1 MLSSLAGRSEAGAGF
16 SRKVST
22 VGVRRMN
29 APGTAAPGSGALE
42 LPPFSL
48 DVQALDLGGG
58 VKAVGLELVE
68 TENREPVRGK
78 DAAEIWSAVFPA
90 LAGDDSYVVDFFS
103 HLERVREFCK
113 SHEIGFR
120 DAAERCVVL
129 PQPNQEQLRQIF
141 ERFEGETFG
150 IRSGAASQSADVALE
165 GNLSKRGL
173 DEYQPV
179 YERYTFCAIG
189 EPEDGGVTL
198 LSESLW
204 PSEVIRRMR
213 PAVQPFDIHIARP
226 N

>member
-1 MLSSLAGRSEAGAGF
+1 
-16 SRKVST
+16 
-22 VGVRRMN
+22 MN
-29 APGTAAPGSGALE
+29 TPGTAAPGRDALE

-58 VKAVGLELVE
+58 VKAVGLELVG

-90 LAGDDSYVVDFFS
+90 LAGTESYVVDFFS
-103 HLERVREFCK
+103 HIERVREFCK
-113 SHEIGFR
+113 MREIALR

-129 PQPNQEQLRQIF
+129 PQPDQEQLRQIF

-150 IRSGAASQSADVALE
+150 VRAGTASQSADAALE
-165 GNLSKRGL
+165 GDLSKRGL
-173 DEYQPV
+173 DAYQPA
-179 YERYTFCAIG
+179 YARYTFCAIC
-189 EPEDGGVTL
+189 EPEDGWVTL

-204 PSEVIRRMR
+204 PSEVIRRVR